1 MKEYGS
7 LTNRKIQLYFACN
20 YLYAKSKSHPQVIEI
35 LSAYEPDLELLT
47 HIADAAAVDRW
58 RVIFNEAQRLTSLG
72 KNFEEIV
79 DAVKS
84 MEPDPEIIHFIC
96 NTWYGVQAMYAENVI
111 ESPTH
116 IRTGITITIICSL
129 GFAFMLITNASN
141 FSKIIWG
148 LGILPGL
155 ITLAY
160 GLSQKKLAKGLKDVL
175 EKDYTQF
182 GKII

>member
-1 MKEYGS
+1 MEYS
-7 LTNRKIQLYFACN
+7 ELTTRKIQLYFACN
-20 YLYAKSKSHPQVIEI
+20 YLYAKGKSHPQVIEI
-35 LSAYEPDLELLT
+35 LTVHEPDLELLT

-58 RVIFNEAQRLTSLG
+58 RSIFNEAQRLTSLG

-96 NTWYGVQAMYAENVI
+96 DLWYGVQAMYAENVI

-116 IRTGITITIICSL
+116 IRTGITITIVCSL
-129 GFAFMLITNASN
+129 GFAFMLITNASI
-141 FSKIIWG
+141 FSRIIWG

-160 GLSQKKLAKGLKDVL
+160 GLNQRKLAKEIKVIL
-175 EKDYTQF
+175 EKDYTKF
-182 GKII
+182 GKAI